1 MESKLQ
7 KSKIEATIQSYGRFT
22 SEGGLLDGPEDKR
35 RTLRDYLGN
44 IVKKLTDKTRDII
57 ENESNSNFVQG
68 ELVLYDI
75 LTNAGVNDITAAK
88 TVVLYPD
95 ASKFDP
101 TLFGNNRILQSFRRD
116 LDSGGKPLETLAR
129 IAEYFDAHNSK
140 NGYEAKLE
148 SFKKF
153 VKSQNGS

>member
-1 MESKLQ
+1 
-7 KSKIEATIQSYGRFT
+7 
-22 SEGGLLDGPEDKR
+22 
-35 RTLRDYLGN
+35 
-44 IVKKLTDKTRDII
+44 
-57 ENESNSNFVQG
+57 
-68 ELVLYDI
+68 LYDI